1 MKEYTRYLLSMGR
14 IGCIGFGG
22 GSALIPVIE
31 DEIVTKQKLDTQ
43 KNLDKDVIVANI
55 TPGALPVEIAAA
67 IGNRNFGR
75 KGMVMGAFMMA
86 FPGSLASVLILTILS
101 AFQTQVLSVMEI
113 ASIIVS
119 FFIIHLLVNYITKM
133 LHSCRKESLD
143 RERKAIFL
151 MLAVFIMVCG
161 KNIYRMLGLE
171 LTPVLALSTVQ
182 VLCLAF
188 FCIFYSRS
196 IYTKKTLTVMLAVGG
211 IYLLSHGKAQIISN
225 SYVVHGTE
233 LLMFIL
239 SCRGIWQN
247 IRETHWRF
255 QNNGKKILRDTVPW
269 MAFLIIL
276 CVPAILV
283 HRESLVF
290 IGKGL
295 LSALMSF
302 GGGDAY
308 LTIADGLFVES
319 HMVTAKQYYG
329 QIVFVV
335 NMLPGSILCKTL
347 TSVGY
352 YIGLNIAGSL
362 AAGIA
367 LALAG
372 FSCSVAASCGFF
384 MIIYHLYTNLISL
397 QVFQMISRW
406 IRPIIAGLLINIMLS
421 LYEQCLTSAAQFSI
435 SGWTISAGMI
445 LLLAYHLFSY
455 KCSHT

>member
-1 MKEYTRYLLSMGR
+1 MKKYTKFLFSMGR

-31 DEIVTKQKLDTQ
+31 NEIVAKQKLDTQ

-55 TPGALPVEIAAA
+55 TPGALPVEIAAS
-67 IGNRNFGR
+67 IGRRNFGT
-75 KGMVMGAFMMA
+75 KGMVTGAFMMA
-86 FPGSLASVLILTILS
+86 FPGALASVLILTILS
-101 AFQTQVLSVMEI
+101 AFQAQVLSVIELV
-113 ASIIVS
+113 SIPVS
-119 FFIIHLLVNYITKM
+119 FFIIHLLISYITKM
-133 LHSCRKESLD
+133 LRSCQKESLD

-151 MLAVFIMVCG
+151 MLVVFLMVCG
-161 KNIYRMLGLE
+161 KNIYRILGLDFI
-171 LTPVLALSTVQ
+171 PVLGLSTVQ

-196 IYTKKTLTVMLAVGG
+196 IYTRKTLFVMLAVGG
-211 IYLLSHGKAQIISN
+211 TYLLSHGRAQLIS
-225 SYVVHGTE
+225 SPYLVHGSE
-233 LLMFIL
+233 LLMLIL
-239 SCRGIWQN
+239 SLRGIWQN
-247 IRETHWRF
+247 ILETHWKF
-255 QNNGKKILRDTVPW
+255 QNNGRKILRDTFPW
-269 MAFLIIL
+269 LVFLIVL
-276 CVPAILV
+276 CFPAVLV
-283 HRESLVF
+283 HREALVF
-290 IGKGL
+290 IGKGI

-319 HMVTAKQYYG
+319 HMVTEKQYYG

-362 AAGIA
+362 TGAVT

-406 IRPIIAGLLINIMLS
+406 IRPIIAGLLMNIMLS
-421 LYEQCLTSAAQFSI
+421 LYQQCLTSTAQFSI
-435 SGWTISAGMI
+435 SGWAILAGII
-445 LLLAYHLFSY
+445 LLLTYEFLYHKKEKL
-455 KCSHT
+455 